1 MFNNNS
7 YYYIK
12 LLCACL
18 RCLPVFILLINIL
31 FLFIKVEETG
41 NRSNNRNN
49 SKYNDYCI
57 DFSIREVTM
66 DDYTCNSSI
75 IKEEVLI
82 DSDTETTN
90 IITKFPMIP
99 SEEDIAERL
108 NSTCAEKS
116 TLHLQ
121 KYRHKNV
128 EKAHASDERSFE
140 IGKKSP
146 LQSPNQK
153 RKKLKSTSESD
164 AYRNL
169 YFCNDCVYKNYVK
182 RNLR

>member
-41 NRSNNRNN
+41 NRSNNRNS
-49 SKYNDYCI
+49 SKYNSYYI

-66 DDYTCNSSI
+66 DDYTCNRSL

-90 IITKFPMIP
+90 IIATSPMIS
-99 SEEDIAERL
+99 SEV
-108 NSTCAEKS
+108 
-116 TLHLQ
+116 Q
-121 KYRHKNV
+121 QYRHENV
-128 EKAHASDERSFE
+128 EEAHASDERNFE
-140 IGKKSP
+140 IGKKSS

-153 RKKLKSTSESD
+153 RKKLKSASESD
-164 AYRNL
+164 AHRKL
-169 YFCNDCVYKNYVK
+169 FSCNDCVYESERKGNLIRHIIHKHTDNYK
-182 RNLR
+182 FP